1 MQSLHGQVIIVTGAS
16 AGIGEAT
23 ARRLFVKGANVVLA
37 ARRQQRLEV
46 LKQELESNPLAIEVN
61 GGRQRVLAVP
71 TDITQQEDRK
81 RLVTETI
88 KTYGRVDG
96 LVNNAGFGQRGPVE
110 LVPIEKIRENFET
123 NLFSLIALTQ
133 QVIPIMREQ
142 RRGRIVN
149 VGSVAG
155 KIARPFSSIYDA
167 TKHALEAINDGL
179 RGEMSLFGVQV
190 VLIEPGYILTEFL
203 QVASQFSKPVVESAG
218 PYARYLTE
226 FYRMSERAKRMA
238 GRPDDIAELVF
249 RALTDE
255 RPHFRYAAPKHALIF
270 LAVKRF
276 LPERLFDYFALRQ
289 MGLKKN

>member
-37 ARRQQRLEV
+37 ARRQQRLEL

-96 LVNNAGFGQRGPVE
+96 LINNAGFGQRGPVE

-203 QVASQFSKPVVESAG
+203 QVASQVSKP
-218 PYARYLTE
+218 
-226 FYRMSERAKRMA
+226 
-238 GRPDDIAELVF
+238 
-249 RALTDE
+249 
-255 RPHFRYAAPKHALIF
+255 IF
-270 LAVKRF
+270 
-276 LPERLFDYFALRQ
+276 
-289 MGLKKN
+289 